1 MIGFDMFSYMNKW
14 KELPVTYFDR
24 CKISILGDLNMQ
36 SVELW
41 RLCFSL
47 SIKYERAKYIHVS
60 TRNYFWQLWYS
71 SQKLSNNHHPIKI
84 HEQHGDE

>member
-24 CKISILGDLNMQ
+24 CKISILGDFNMQ

-47 SIKYERAKYIHVS
+47 SIKY
-60 TRNYFWQLWYS
+60 
-71 SQKLSNNHHPIKI
+71 
-84 HEQHGDE
+84 